1 MKKLLLLSTAALF
14 FFSCGPTL
22 QVFSDHD
29 KDVNINSYNTYG
41 WLDVK
46 EIESKNSDAR
56 HYNELSDK
64 RIREA
69 VDRELGSKGFVMKTS
84 NPQLK
89 LHYHIIV
96 ENKTTLMPE
105 PQGMVF
111 GPYWEKNKMTAS
123 QYREGTLIIDIMDA
137 ATNQLAW
144 RGWATDVITEK
155 TLKQP
160 EEAISNT
167 IKEIF
172 KKFPW

>member
-1 MKKLLLLSTAALF
+1 MKKLLLLSSIALF
-14 FFSCGPTL
+14 ASCGPTL

-29 KDVNINSYNTYG
+29 KDVNIQAYNTYN
-41 WLDVK
+41 WMDVK

-69 VDRELGSKGFVMKTS
+69 VDRELQSKGFAIKTG

-96 ENKTTLMPE
+96 ENKTSLMPE
-105 PQGMVF
+105 PPGMIY
-111 GPYWEKNKMTAS
+111 GPNWEKNKMIAS
-123 QYREGTLIIDIMDA
+123 HYSEGTLIIDIMDV

-155 TLKQP
+155 TLKEP

-167 IKEIF
+167 IREIF